1 MDETSIQRFR
11 FYMTKLRHTES
22 IPMPLVAC
30 GRFFGWWEIPT
41 SELL

>member
-30 GRFFGWWEIPT
+30 DKFLGDEKFQQA
-41 SELL
+41 SC